1 MARSLSVD
9 TPSEPLPTDI
19 PALQAEV
26 EHLRRALREVL
37 QEKDRVLRLLRR
49 MNTDLYGQ
57 VQGQTRQLSSL
68 HHLIN
73 TINASLDLNE
83 VAATAL
89 KGLQSLLGVEV
100 TSLALLDSTE
110 EVRYVMSQPP
120 EMMLTLTAIRLK
132 KGESVIGKVV
142 EGGQAYLANDIPSAS
157 AQSRDLERTIGTTTH
172 SLLCQPLAVHDR
184 IIGSVQLINKRSGP
198 FSDPDRA
205 FVETV
210 AGSIAIAIENARMY
224 QEVQTRLRELE
235 RANRELV
242 TAQAQLVRSAKLA
255 SVGQLAAGL
264 AHEIN
269 NPLGM
274 ILGFAQVIGQRIG
287 DEKLKSYAGLI
298 EREALRVKRIVAD
311 LLGAARQS
319 TAEVTRNDLR
329 EILDKALGLV
339 EYQLTNENIRITR
352 AHAGEPGWVM
362 VDRDQILQVVINLI
376 QNARQ
381 AMPEGGGLIVR
392 TWSQKQDSLFSITDT
407 GLGIPEADLDRI
419 FDPFFTT
426 KPVGQ
431 GTGLGLS
438 VSYRIIRRHGG
449 DIRVASQP
457 GAGTTFIVRLPG
469 AVKLVQEPDAK

>member
-1 MARSLSVD
+1 
-9 TPSEPLPTDI
+9 
-19 PALQAEV
+19 
-26 EHLRRALREVL
+26 
-37 QEKDRVLRLLRR
+37 
-49 MNTDLYGQ
+49 
-57 VQGQTRQLSSL
+57 
-68 HHLIN
+68 
-73 TINASLDLNE
+73 
-83 VAATAL
+83 
-89 KGLQSLLGVEV
+89 
-100 TSLALLDSTE
+100 
-110 EVRYVMSQPP
+110 
-120 EMMLTLTAIRLK
+120 LTAIRLK
-132 KGESVIGKVV
+132 KGESVVGKVV

-210 AGSIAIAIENARMY
+210 AGSIAIAVENAQMY

-235 RANRELV
+235 RANRELLA
-242 TAQAQLVRSAKLA
+242 TQAQLVHSAKLA
-255 SVGQLAAGL
+255 SIGQLAAGL

-269 NPLGM
+269 NPIGM

-287 DEKLKSYAGLI
+287 DEKLKSYARLI
-298 EREALRVKRIVAD
+298 EREALRIKRIVTD
-311 LLGAARQS
+311 LLGVARQS

-438 VSYRIIRRHGG
+438 VSYGIIRRHGG

>member
-1 MARSLSVD
+1 
-9 TPSEPLPTDI
+9 
-19 PALQAEV
+19 
-26 EHLRRALREVL
+26 
-37 QEKDRVLRLLRR
+37 
-49 MNTDLYGQ
+49 
-57 VQGQTRQLSSL
+57 
-68 HHLIN
+68 
-73 TINASLDLNE
+73 
-83 VAATAL
+83 
-89 KGLQSLLGVEV
+89 
-100 TSLALLDSTE
+100 
-110 EVRYVMSQPP
+110 
-120 EMMLTLTAIRLK
+120 
-132 KGESVIGKVV
+132 
-142 EGGQAYLANDIPSAS
+142 
-157 AQSRDLERTIGTTTH
+157 
-172 SLLCQPLAVHDR
+172 
-184 IIGSVQLINKRSGP
+184 
-198 FSDPDRA
+198 
-205 FVETV
+205 
-210 AGSIAIAIENARMY
+210 
-224 QEVQTRLRELE
+224 
-235 RANRELV
+235 
-242 TAQAQLVRSAKLA
+242 
-255 SVGQLAAGL
+255 
-264 AHEIN
+264 
-269 NPLGM
+269 
-274 ILGFAQVIGQRIG
+274 
-287 DEKLKSYAGLI
+287 LI
-298 EREALRVKRIVAD
+298 EREALRIKRIVTD
-311 LLGAARQS
+311 LLGVARQS

-438 VSYRIIRRHGG
+438 VSYGIIRRHGG

>member
-132 KGESVIGKVV
+132 KGESVVGKVV

-157 AQSRDLERTIGTTTH
+157 AQWDSACLICRTSAQIAPRFT
-172 SLLCQPLAVHDR
+172 AV
-184 IIGSVQLINKRSGP
+184 
-198 FSDPDRA
+198 RA
-205 FVETV
+205 IPYGILTSC
-210 AGSIAIAIENARMY
+210 ASAAAC
-224 QEVQTRLRELE
+224 
-235 RANRELV
+235 RA
-242 TAQAQLVRSAKLA
+242 
-255 SVGQLAAGL
+255 
-264 AHEIN
+264 
-269 NPLGM
+269 
-274 ILGFAQVIGQRIG
+274 
-287 DEKLKSYAGLI
+287 
-298 EREALRVKRIVAD
+298 
-311 LLGAARQS
+311 
-319 TAEVTRNDLR
+319 
-329 EILDKALGLV
+329 
-339 EYQLTNENIRITR
+339 
-352 AHAGEPGWVM
+352 
-362 VDRDQILQVVINLI
+362 
-376 QNARQ
+376 
-381 AMPEGGGLIVR
+381 
-392 TWSQKQDSLFSITDT
+392 
-407 GLGIPEADLDRI
+407 
-419 FDPFFTT
+419 
-426 KPVGQ
+426 
-431 GTGLGLS
+431 
-438 VSYRIIRRHGG
+438 
-449 DIRVASQP
+449 
-457 GAGTTFIVRLPG
+457 
-469 AVKLVQEPDAK
+469 